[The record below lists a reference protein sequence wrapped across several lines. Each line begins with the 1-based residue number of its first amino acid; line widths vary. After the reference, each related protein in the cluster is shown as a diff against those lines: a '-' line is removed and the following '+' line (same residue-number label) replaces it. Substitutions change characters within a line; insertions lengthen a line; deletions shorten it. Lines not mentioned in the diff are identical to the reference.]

1 MARTVDRK
9 NQPVLIGDAAPSAG
23 AHRHLTILVIDDE
36 EPIRLMI
43 QDLLQLEGYT
53 VLLAWNGKIG
63 LECAQESH
71 PDLILT
77 DIMMPIMDG
86 YELSRRLHA
95 DPQTAQ
101 IPIIAMSAAF
111 QQRYAGLFSAV
122 ITKPFELL
130 PLLALI
136 NTHLGGLAK

>member
-1 MARTVDRK
+1 MAHIVDRD
-9 NQPVLIGDAAPSAG
+9 NQPVLISDAAPARG
-23 AHRHLTILVIDDE
+23 EHRHLTILVIDDE
-36 EPIRLMI
+36 EPIRLLI

-63 LECAQESH
+63 LTCAQECH

-77 DIMMPIMDG
+77 DIMMPLMDG
-86 YELSRRLHA
+86 YELSRQLHD

-101 IPIIAMSAAF
+101 IPVIAMSASF
-111 QQRYAGLFSAV
+111 QQGYAGLFDAV

-130 PLLALI
+130 PLLTLI
-136 NTHLGGLAK
+136 DTHLDGLV